1 MGAFQSVVYDG
12 APEGLTPDVLTKIYG
27 EEDWTATIETVE
39 EDDDDEE
46 NFTP

>member
-1 MGAFQSVVYDG
+1 
-12 APEGLTPDVLTKIYG
+12 VLTKIYG

-39 EDDDDEE
+39 DDDDDGEE